1 MEVAIQKFGGT
12 SLHTAEMR
20 ARVCEIISRTI
31 EEGFKVVAVVS
42 AMGREKDPYAT
53 DTLIKM
59 AKEVNPHP
67 SPRELDLLMS
77 CGELISGTLLA
88 CQLSGMGI
96 EARLFNGRQAGIVTD
111 GDHGNAHIVYVNP
124 GSIMHCLENNVT
136 PVVAGFQGISEGGEI
151 TTLGR
156 GGSDTTA
163 SALGVALA
171 AKVIDVF
178 TDVDGVMTADPR
190 IVSNARLLDSVTYN
204 EVCQLARE
212 GAKVIHPRAVEIAMQ
227 ANIPLRV
234 RSTTSGSIGT
244 LVSNQ
249 ILGNSKEWQF
259 IYDRLIT
266 GITYTSDL
274 ARIRL
279 SHGQL
284 TEQKDVELRV
294 FKSLAQAG
302 ISVDFINVQ
311 PEVILFTVPA
321 DLATRAVGVLKS
333 LELVPELELNC
344 AKVAVVGAAMTGIPG
359 VMARVVE
366 ALSSHG
372 VPILQSGDS
381 YTNIW
386 CLVKKEDME
395 TAVKALHDQFELGNK

>member
-1 MEVAIQKFGGT
+1 MKIAVQKFGGT
-12 SLHTAEMR
+12 SLHSVEMR
-20 ARVCEIISRTI
+20 ARVCEIIRGTM
-31 EEGFKVVAVVS
+31 EEGFKIVIVVS

-53 DTLIKM
+53 DTLIRM
-59 AKEVNPHP
+59 AQEVNSHP

-96 EARLFNGRQAGIVTD
+96 ETRLLNGQQAGIVTD
-111 GDHGNAHIVYVNP
+111 GEHGNSHIVYVNP

-163 SALGVALA
+163 SALGVALNA
-171 AKVIDVF
+171 DVIDIF

-244 LVSNQ
+244 LVTNQ
-249 ILGNSKEWQF
+249 VLGASKNMRF
-259 IYDRLIT
+259 IHDRLIT
-266 GITYTSDL
+266 GITYTSSL
-274 ARIRL
+274 AQVRL
-279 SHGQL
+279 NCDQL
-284 TEQKDVELRV
+284 REKKDVELQV
-294 FKSLAQAG
+294 FKSLARAG

-311 PEVILFTVPA
+311 PELILFTVPA
-321 DLATRAVGVLKS
+321 DRAARAAEVLKK
-333 LELVPELELNC
+333 LELEPEIEMNC

-366 ALSSHG
+366 ALSSHD

-386 CLVKKEDME
+386 CLVKKEYME

>member
-1 MEVAIQKFGGT
+1 
-12 SLHTAEMR
+12 MR

-96 EARLFNGRQAGIVTD
+96 EARLFNGQQAGIVTD

-249 ILGNSKEWQF
+249 ILGNSKERQF
-259 IYDRLIT
+259 IHDRLIT

-279 SHGQL
+279 SHGQI